1 MKKSIVTGGAGF
13 IGSHLVDLLIEHNH
27 EVVIIDNLASG
38 NLKNIEHLK
47 NTKSVCLIESDINNI
62 ESNNKDIQNAD
73 FVFHLAGLGDIVPS
87 IENPTKYFYAN
98 YFGTLNLLE
107 ALKDIGPGGHFL
119 GCEHTQN
126 NFLDAFWR
134 SDIFDYKPFET
145 WSEDGAKDT
154 VNLAKTKVN
163 GMLKNYEKPFLEKSI
178 EENLTEYVTKA
189 KLEKP
194 DSFV

>member
-1 MKKSIVTGGAGF
+1 MLHSCGWLEGG
-13 IGSHLVDLLIEHNH
+13 LVSSLEKF
-27 EVVIIDNLASG
+27 VIDADQLGIFHSMAKGIDISTNGQA
-38 NLKNIEHLK
+38 
-47 NTKSVCLIESDINNI
+47 
-62 ESNNKDIQNAD
+62 
-73 FVFHLAGLGDIVPS
+73 
-87 IENPTKYFYAN
+87 
-98 YFGTLNLLE
+98 LE